1 MEVRTQDLEPQP
13 SPPLHALGRAAVES
27 AVGLRLDAANLPKQF
42 RRHGETVAWSE
53 KKVKLGAN
61 LYRSNYRSYNG
72 APYATALA

>member
-1 MEVRTQDLEPQP
+1 VLAQHFEPQP
-13 SPPLHALGRAAVES
+13 SPALRALGHAAVES
-27 AVGLRLDAANLPKQF
+27 SLRLCLDAADLSKQF
-42 RRHGETVAWSE
+42 RRHGETVAWSG